1 MRPETSKEHTAMHTR
16 TPVLILVI
24 ALLLAGCGSPEKRAA
39 DYLVKAQEF
48 YDAGDYVKARLE
60 AQNAAQVEPKNAK
73 ARFLLAEI
81 AEQQKEYQQMFGHL
95 LVVVDADP
103 GNVEARLKLGTLYF
117 LGQAWDEAAKQ
128 AEELMKLAPNDSRV
142 HLLQARVL
150 VQKDDRE
157 GGMAEIANALRL
169 DPDNVDAILLQAAS
183 DAIENL
189 DKGIATLD
197 AAIERLPAEK
207 TRQLRE
213 LRVIMFSQGK
223 RLADVETGL
232 RELSEDFPEEQG
244 YQFQLAQFYASQGR
258 IEDADKLLKKV
269 TELDPKNADKQ
280 LGYVQF
286 LAGQGNREKAE
297 AALLAFIE
305 QNPDAG
311 KLRITLGQLYE
322 ATERPEEARKTYA
335 ELGERAPKTTEGLA
349 ARNRVAALDIRAGKM
364 DEARKTIDQI
374 LADAPDDP
382 GALLL
387 RSGLRFNDGKFDD
400 AVADLRLVLRKEPNN
415 DRALLLLAQA
425 YVRQNELVLAKD
437 TYRRLLEVAPDSPD
451 GLQQLA
457 VLYAGNKEYP
467 EAESLLRKR
476 LEKQPDDLVT
486 SGRLVEV
493 LMAQG
498 QVAKAEEEARRMQA
512 LADQSGVGD
521 FSLGRVL
528 AQQKDFTGA
537 ADAFK
542 KSVAARSG
550 DPLPLEGLVRSLLAA
565 GKQGEAISV
574 LNEQLNNEQN
584 QLFAKFLLGGIYG
597 GSGDQAQAEK
607 YLEDVLKDKPDSVVA
622 WASLAGSYK
631 DRDKRIAVYQ
641 RALKANPGN
650 VELNMLLATELEQ
663 GGRFDD
669 ALKIYEEVVKASPAY
684 EPGINNL
691 AALLLDRRTDKASH
705 ARALELAKK
714 LAKTE
719 NPAMLDTLGW
729 AHYRAGQYTEAVG
742 VLEQVVAK
750 AGQFPIFRYHLGMAY
765 MGAGNPIG
773 ARQELRQAVEKA
785 EGDYPGLAEARATL
799 AKLDKAS

>member
-1 MRPETSKEHTAMHTR
+1 MQLKK
-16 TPVLILVI
+16 PVLVLAM
-24 ALLLAGCGSPEKRAA
+24 ALLLAACGSPEKRAA

-81 AEQQKEYQQMFGHL
+81 AEQEKEYQQMFGHL
-95 LVVVDADP
+95 LVVVDEDP

-128 AEELMKLAPNDSRV
+128 AAELLKLAPNDSRV
-142 HLLQARVL
+142 HLLQSRVL
-150 VQKDDRE
+150 IQKDDRE
-157 GGMAEIANALRL
+157 GGMAEVAKALEL

-189 DKGIATLD
+189 DTGIATLD
-197 AAIERLPAEK
+197 AAIARLPENK

-213 LRVIMFSQGK
+213 LRVVMFSQGK

-258 IEDADKLLKKV
+258 VEEADRLLLKV

-286 LAGQGNREKAE
+286 LAGQGNRDKAE
-297 AALLAFIE
+297 AALKTFIE
-305 QNPDAG
+305 KNPDAG
-311 KLRITLGQLYE
+311 KLRVALGQLYE
-322 ATERPEEARKTYA
+322 ATERPAEARKVYA
-335 ELGERAPKTTEGLA
+335 ELGSREPKSVEGLV
-349 ARNRVAALDIRAGKM
+349 ARNRVAALDVRDGKL
-364 DEARKTIDQI
+364 DAARKQIDQI
-374 LADAPDDP
+374 LTDAPDDP
-382 GALLL
+382 SALLL
-387 RSGLRFNDGKFDD
+387 RSGLRFNDNKFDD

-457 VLYAGNKEYP
+457 VLYAGSKEFA
-467 EAESLLRKR
+467 EAEALLRRR
-476 LEKQPDDLVT
+476 LAKQPDDLVA

-498 QVAKAEEEARRMQA
+498 QPAKAEEEARRMQA
-512 LADQSGVGD
+512 LTNQTGVGD

-528 AQQKDFTGA
+528 AQQKDFSGA
-537 ADAFK
+537 AEAFR
-542 KSVAARSG
+542 KSVDARSG

-565 GKQGEAISV
+565 GKQSEAITV
-574 LNEQLNNEQN
+574 LNQQLNNEQN

-597 GSGDQAQAEK
+597 SSGDQAQAEK
-607 YLEDVLKDKPDSVVA
+607 YLEDVIKDKPDAVMA
-622 WASLAGSYK
+622 WSSLAGIYK
-631 DRDKRIAVYQ
+631 DRDQRVAVYQ
-641 RALKANPGN
+641 RGLKANPGN
-650 VELNMLLATELEQ
+650 VELSMLLATEYEQ
-663 GGRFDD
+663 GARFED
-669 ALKIYEEVVKASPAY
+669 AMKLYEEVVKTNPAY

-714 LAKTE
+714 LAKSE
-719 NPAMLDTLGW
+719 NPALLDTLGW

-742 VLEQVVAK
+742 VLERVVAK

-765 MGAGNPIG
+765 LVTGNKVG
-773 ARQELRQAVEKA
+773 ARQELKLAVEKA
-785 EGDYPGLAEARATL
+785 EGDYPGLAEARTTL
-799 AKLDKAS
+799 EKLEKAS

>member
-1 MRPETSKEHTAMHTR
+1 MHAR
-16 TPVLILVI
+16 TPFLVL
-24 ALLLAGCGSPEKRAA
+24 AATLLLVACGSPEKRAA
-39 DYLVKAQEF
+39 DYIAKAQEF

-60 AQNAAQVEPKNAK
+60 AQNAAQVEPKNAQ
-73 ARFLLAEI
+73 ARYLLAEI
-81 AEQQKEYQQMFGHL
+81 AEQQQEYQQMFGHL
-95 LVVVDADP
+95 MVVVDEDP
-103 GNVEARLKLGTLYF
+103 NNVEARLKLGTLYF
-117 LGQAWDEAAKQ
+117 LGQSWDEAAKQ
-128 AEELMKLAPNDSRV
+128 STELMKLAPNDARI

-150 VQKDDRE
+150 IQQGDRE
-157 GGMAEIANALRL
+157 GGIAEIDTALKL
-169 DPDNVDAILLQAAS
+169 DPDNVDAILLKAAS
-183 DAIENL
+183 NAIENL
-189 DKGIATLD
+189 DTGIATLD
-197 AAIERLPAEK
+197 AAIERLPADK

-223 RLADVETGL
+223 RLDQVETGL

-258 IEDADKLLKKV
+258 MAEADSLLRKV

-286 LAGQGNREKAE
+286 LASQRDVDKAE
-297 AALLAFIE
+297 AALKTFIE

-311 KLRITLGQLYE
+311 KLRVALGELYE
-322 ATERPEEARKTYA
+322 STDRPVDARKAYA
-335 ELGERAPKTTEGLA
+335 ALAERSPKSVEGLI

-364 DEARKTIDQI
+364 DDGRAMVDKI
-374 LADAPDDP
+374 LVDAPDDP

-425 YVRQNELVLAKD
+425 YVRQNEVALAKD

-457 VLYAGNKEYP
+457 VLYVGNKEYG
-467 EAESLLRKR
+467 EAEALLRKR
-476 LEKQPDDLVT
+476 LEKQPDDLVA

-498 QVAKAEEEARRMQA
+498 QEEKAETEARRMQA
-512 LADQSGVGD
+512 LTNQTGVGD

-528 AQQKDFTGA
+528 AQQKDYTGA
-537 ADAFK
+537 AQAFQ
-542 KSVAARSG
+542 KSVDARAG
-550 DPLPLEGLVRSLLAA
+550 DPLPLEGLVRSLMAA
-565 GKQGEAISV
+565 GKQNEAIGV
-574 LNEQLNNEQN
+574 LNQQLNNDQN
-584 QLFAKFLLGGIYG
+584 QLFAKYLLGGIYG
-597 GSGDQAQAEK
+597 SSGDQAKASQ
-607 YLEDVLKDKPDSVVA
+607 YLEDVVKTKPDSVVA
-622 WASLAGSYK
+622 WASLAGATK
-631 DRDKRIAVYQ
+631 DRDARIAVYQ

-650 VELNMLLATELEQ
+650 VELSMLMATEYEQ
-663 GGRFDD
+663 AGRFDD
-669 ALKIYEEVVKASPAY
+669 ALQVYEAVVKAAPAY

-705 ARALELAKK
+705 ARALELAKG

-729 AHYRAGQYTEAVG
+729 AHYRAGQYTEAVS
-742 VLEQVVAK
+742 VLERVVAK

-765 MGAGNPIG
+765 LGAGNPVG
-773 ARQELRQAVEKA
+773 AKQELRQAVEKV

-799 AKLDKAS
+799 EKLNKAS

>member
-1 MRPETSKEHTAMHTR
+1 MQAR
-16 TPVLILVI
+16 TPVLVL
-24 ALLLAGCGSPEKRAA
+24 ATMLLLIGCGSPEQRAA
-39 DYLVKAQEF
+39 GYLVKAQEF

-81 AEQQKEYQQMFGHL
+81 AEKQKEFQQMFGHL
-95 LVVVDADP
+95 LVVVDEDP

-128 AEELMKLAPNDSRV
+128 SDELMKLAPDDARV
-142 HLLQARVL
+142 HLLRARVL
-150 VQKDDRE
+150 IQKGDRE
-157 GGMAEIANALRL
+157 GGVAEVENAIRL
-169 DPDNVDAILLQAAS
+169 DPDNVEAILLKAAS
-183 DAIENL
+183 DAIEDL

-197 AAIERLPAEK
+197 VAIGRLPADK

-213 LRVIMFSQGK
+213 LKVIMLSQGK
-223 RLADVETGL
+223 RLNEVETGL
-232 RELSEDFPEEQG
+232 QALSKDFPEEQG

-258 IEDADKLLKKV
+258 MEEADALLRKV
-269 TELDPKNADKQ
+269 TELDPKNADTQ

-297 AALLAFIE
+297 AALKSFIE

-311 KLRITLGQLYE
+311 KLRLALGQLYE
-322 ATERPEEARKTYA
+322 TTDRPEEARKTYA
-335 ELGERAPKTTEGLA
+335 ELGERAPKSVEGLA
-349 ARNRVAALDIRAGKM
+349 ARNRVAALDIRAGKL
-364 DEARKTIDQI
+364 DEGRAGIDRI
-374 LADAPDDP
+374 LADAPDEP
-382 GALLL
+382 SALLL
-387 RSGLRFNDGKFDD
+387 RAGLRFTENKFDD
-400 AVADLRLVLRKEPNN
+400 AIADLRLVLRKEPDN

-425 YVRQNELVLAKD
+425 YVRQNELALAKD
-437 TYRRLLEVAPDSPD
+437 SYRRLLEVAPDSPD

-457 VLYAGNKEYP
+457 VLYAGNKEYA
-467 EAESLLRKR
+467 EAEALLRKR
-476 LEKQPDDLVT
+476 LEKQPDDLVA

-498 QVAKAEEEARRMQA
+498 QPKKAEEEARRMQA
-512 LADQSGVGD
+512 LANQTGVGD

-528 AQQKDFTGA
+528 AQQNDFTGA
-537 ADAFK
+537 ADAFR
-542 KSVAARSG
+542 KSVNARAG

-565 GKQGEAISV
+565 GKKDEAIV
-574 LNEQLNNEQN
+574 FLNQQLTNEQN

-597 GSGDQAQAEK
+597 SSGDQAKAEQ

-622 WASLAGSYK
+622 WASLASAKK
-631 DRDKRIAVYQ
+631 DRDERIAVYQ

-650 VELNMLLATELEQ
+650 TELSMLMASEYEQ
-663 GGRFDD
+663 AGRFDE
-669 ALKIYEEVVKASPAY
+669 AMQVYEAVVKAQPAY

-705 ARALELAKK
+705 ARALELAKG
-714 LAKTE
+714 LSKTE

-729 AHYRAGQYTEAVG
+729 AHYRAGQYAEAVS
-742 VLEQVVAK
+742 VLERVVAK

-765 MGAGNPIG
+765 MGAGNPVG
-773 ARQELRQAVEKA
+773 AKQELRQAVEA
-785 EGDYPGLAEARATL
+785 ADGDFPGLSEARSTL
-799 AKLDKAS
+799 EKLNKAS